1 MLNFIYPIKI
11 SKFNNNKRE
20 KKSNNNLLKMSEN
33 LEKFLS
39 YISGEWSN
47 KNQAMEFPA
56 LWSHIQVCYRP
67 LNFNLLNGYSFYV
80 ESAYDY
86 SLDQPYK
93 NGVLMVNERNN
104 ILEIS
109 NFKIIGS
116 EDFWFGSY
124 DPTLLKNLSKEKLI
138 KLPTECNTEF
148 KYDNERDLFIGKTK
162 PGKNCIIPR
171 KNNQTFLDST
181 FLLEKNNY
189 SSLDIGRDMETSE
202 QIWGSTQGPFRFDK
216 IKSFPLN

>member
-1 MLNFIYPIKI
+1 MLTFINSCLSFKLY
-11 SKFNNNKRE
+11 SKE
-20 KKSNNNLLKMSEN
+20 KKKSSKILFKMSEN
-33 LEKFLS
+33 LEKFLV

-47 KNQAMEFPA
+47 KKQAMEFPA

-67 LNFNLLNGYSFYV
+67 LNFNLLNGHSFYV

-93 NGVLMVNERNN
+93 NGVLLVKEENN
-104 ILEIS
+104 LLEVS
-109 NFKIIGS
+109 NFKIIGP

-124 DPTLLKNLSKEKLI
+124 DPILLKNLTKEKLI
-138 KLPTECNTEF
+138 ELPIECNTEF
-148 KYDNERDLFIGKTK
+148 RYDNERDLFVGKTK
-162 PGKNCIIPR
+162 PGQKCIIPR

-181 FLLEKNNY
+181 FLLEKNKY
-189 SSLDIGRDMETSE
+189 SSLDIGRDSKTGE

-216 IKSFPLN
+216 IKTFL